1 MTIGETGKSK
11 LQALGYSALQAS
23 FLRLVALH
31 SGVFLRRQYLQF
43 ACISSGKHATEF
55 LKKLVESRHCRTL
68 PLNGRIAV
76 YHLDSKI
83 IYRAIGHP
91 DLRFRRPHGLDYVKT
106 KLLSLDFILRNPGN
120 TYLATEQEKVDYFVN
135 QLDIPQSNLPAK
147 VYRSQKGKTETVRY
161 FVDKFPLFLSPA
173 AVVHFTFVSAGGSSR
188 LEEFRTHLRLYRGL
202 FLRLKEVRMVFIHQD
217 SFHVPAAETCFRAA
231 LKAPVDSHFE
241 NAGLL
246 RYFEL
251 RQAWDRKQYE
261 KVGSQELVF
270 LSQARKRYAGSRYE
284 TAYREWS
291 EGARIGNRTVKRLDA
306 TEVRSEF
313 LPYQIDVDP
322 RRFMTANT
330 ALTGD
335 EPPKSCFHPSRHPL
349 RHQAAPTT
357 NSERNT

>member
-1 MTIGETGKSK
+1 
-11 LQALGYSALQAS
+11 
-23 FLRLVALH
+23 
-31 SGVFLRRQYLQF
+31 
-43 ACISSGKHATEF
+43 
-55 LKKLVESRHCRTL
+55 
-68 PLNGRIAV
+68 
-76 YHLDSKI
+76 LDSKV

-106 KLLSLDFILRNPGN
+106 KLLSLDFILRNLGN

-135 QLDIPQSNLPAK
+135 QQSILPAK
-147 VYRSQKGKTETVRY
+147 VYRSTKGKTETVRY

-188 LEEFRTHLRLYRGL
+188 LDEFRTHLRRYRRL
-202 FLRLKEVRMVFIHQD
+202 FRSLKEVRMVFIHQD

-231 LKAPVDSHFE
+231 LKVGEVPHIES
-241 NAGLL
+241 AGLL

-251 RQAWDRKQYE
+251 RQAWDRKEYE
-261 KVGSQELVF
+261 KVGSKELVF

-322 RRFMTANT
+322 RTFMVTNT

-335 EPPKSCFHPSRHPL
+335 EPPRSCFHPLRHPL
-349 RHQAAPTT
+349 CHPADGPMNREGET
-357 NSERNT
+357 